1 MRRFLVVSCVL
12 AQVLVLAWL
21 AAGREYIVQ
30 YGKTVYLRTAPLDPH
45 DPFRGEFVRLNYDIS
60 TIGIEQMRADLAEH
74 TMGRGRKVFAVLNKN
89 EDGLAN
95 LDYATS
101 VQPETGLF
109 IRGRLRRRWYFRR
122 AVSAAQVR
130 YGIEQ
135 LFVEQ
140 GKGREIEK
148 QRGRREGLQIPL
160 EVEVAL
166 SRRGTGVIKGYRW
179 SRLGVQ
185 LEVLRMP
192 QRPRNVNIEQLEGPL
207 SPKLKVTLKNVSEQP
222 LALVD
227 PGDHCAFTI
236 ASTQWTQKDV
246 TAADDTCQAQPITDA
261 DRIELAP
268 QQSYSIEIDL
278 SQPRWHVKK
287 GDTVGEIGRLAVN
300 NRFRIVYRAPDASAL
315 DQLSRA
321 EQLWRGTLP
330 TRAFNSFGRID

>member
-1 MRRFLVVSCVL
+1 MRRFLVLSCVL

-21 AAGREYIVQ
+21 AAGREYIVR
-30 YGKTVYLRTAPLDPH
+30 YGETVYLRTAPLDPR

-60 TIGIEQMRADLAEH
+60 TIGIEQMRGELAERS
-74 TMGRGRKVFAVLNKN
+74 MARGRKVFVVLNKG
-89 EDGLAN
+89 EDGLAS

-101 VQPETGLF
+101 LQPKMGLF

-135 LFVEQ
+135 LYVEQ
-140 GKGREIEK
+140 GKGRKIEK
-148 QRGRREGLQIPL
+148 QRGTREGLQIPL

-192 QRPRNVNIEQLEGPL
+192 RRPRNVPIEQLEGPL
-207 SPKLKVTLKNVSEQP
+207 SPKLKVTLKNVSGQP
-222 LALVD
+222 LTLVD

-236 ASTQWTQKDV
+236 EPTQWTQQDI
-246 TAADDTCQAQPITDA
+246 TAADDTCRALQVTDA

-268 QQSYSIEIDL
+268 QQTYSIDIDL
-278 SQPRWHVKK
+278 SQPRWHVKA
-287 GDTVGEIGRLAVN
+287 GDTVGEIGRLTVN
-300 NRFRIVYRAPDASAL
+300 NRFRIVYRAPDAAAL
-315 DQLSRA
+315 KRLSRA
-321 EQLWRGTLP
+321 EQVWRGTLP
-330 TRAFNSFGRID
+330 TRAFNSFGRVD